1 MTAKKKTEGLEM
13 YFYIDESGQ
22 TGLNLFDPQQPI
34 LYYGVLSSP
43 HNLNEVARPAV
54 EALRER
60 FGVERLH
67 ANELGLGRI
76 SSIASELEAL
86 QVELDFTFDIYTVLK
101 ADYALMSFFDQVFD
115 QGLNK
120 AVPWVAYWTPLR
132 YMLLAKL
139 AYLFDQ
145 PTVELA
151 WKARI
156 EKKKARAN
164 ALLQEVC
171 EIILQRVDALPDARS
186 REIISDALKW
196 AKKYPDEIHFN
207 IFSNDNRL
215 QISPNLIGFQAVLHG
230 VASRLKDSGATA
242 AGIIV
247 DRQSEFNKAQEYIAN
262 FYKDNKHVPWEVGP
276 GLPVMDLTHM
286 PEIPIACTPGDQD
299 AGLELVDVYL
309 WLFKRHLEK
318 KEIGD
323 VLTNLM
329 APYFRR
335 GVTCEVSFPALMKR
349 WEPVLMGLPE
359 PTPEKFKKAKE
370 LRDLDEERRK
380 KHLDG
385 I

>member
-1 MTAKKKTEGLEM
+1 M

-22 TGLNLFDPQQPI
+22 TGLNLFDPHQPV

-54 EALRER
+54 DALRER
-60 FGVERLH
+60 FGVVRLH
-67 ANELGLGRI
+67 ANQLGLGRI
-76 SSIASELEAL
+76 SSVAAELEAL
-86 QVELDFTFDIYTVLK
+86 QAELDLTFDIYTVLK
-101 ADYALMSFFDQVFD
+101 ADYALISFFDQVFD

-139 AYLFDQ
+139 ACLFDQ

-151 WKARI
+151 WKARL
-156 EKKKARAN
+156 EKTPARAN
-164 ALLQEVC
+164 ALLQQVC
-171 EIILQRVDALPDARS
+171 EIILQRVDILPDARS

-196 AKKYPDEIHFN
+196 AKKYPDEIHYN

-215 QISPNLIGFQAVLHG
+215 QISPNLVGFQAVLHG
-230 VASRLKDSGATA
+230 VASRLKDSGAAA
-242 AGIIV
+242 AGIVV

-262 FYKDNKHVPWEVGP
+262 FYKENKQVPWELGP
-276 GLPVMDLTHM
+276 GLPVMDLTHI
-286 PEIPIACTPGDQD
+286 PEIPITCTPGDED

-309 WLFKRHLEK
+309 WLFKRHLEG
-318 KEIGD
+318 KEVGGA
-323 VLTNLM
+323 LTNVM
-329 APYFRR
+329 AQHFRR
-335 GVTCEVSFPALMKR
+335 GVTSEVSLTALMRR

-359 PTPEKFKKAKE
+359 PTPEKFKQAKE
-370 LRDLDEERRK
+370 LSDLDEERRK